1 MNTFPQVGDIKLS
14 KVSGSYNTYRM
25 ELSFGQLEAI
35 KVALE
40 AKHDD
45 SISDELLTMIQYYS
59 TELPGPGEE
68 KEDKEGRQKGAEAAE
83 EDFPIPMPPGR
94 ETAVAGPDT
103 GEGDA
108 GPDEEEMPS
117 QGGKGAAA
125 RETSMPK
132 GFDPET
138 MQFSQDAG
146 GGDEAEGAAETAP
159 EEGSEPAPES
169 DEFDIDRELPEP
181 PAR

>member
-35 KVALE
+35 KAALT

-45 SISDELLTMIQYYS
+45 AISDELLTMIQYYS
-59 TELPGPGEE
+59 SELPGPGEE

-94 ETAVAGPDT
+94 ETAVGPDS
-103 GEGDA
+103 G
-108 GPDEEEMPS
+108 EEEEGR
-117 QGGKGAAA
+117 GGGEEELPAPEGGQA
-125 RETSMPK
+125 RETRMPK

-138 MQFSQDAG
+138 MQFSPDEG
-146 GGDEAEGAAETAP
+146 GEDEAEGTSETGP
-159 EEGSEPAPES
+159 EEGSEPTPES

>member
-45 SISDELLTMIQYYS
+45 AISDELLTMLQYYS
-59 TELPGPGEE
+59 SELPGPGEE

-103 GEGDA
+103 GEGAA
-108 GPDEEEMPS
+108 GSDEEEMPPRE
-117 QGGKGAAA
+117 GKASA
-125 RETSMPK
+125 RETRMPK

-138 MQFSQDAG
+138 MQFAQ
-146 GGDEAEGAAETAP
+146 GDETEGEAEGGP
-159 EEGSEPAPES
+159 EEGPEPSPEN